1 MFALRHD
8 PEMNPTMTNNL
19 IFTNCAIV
27 LADEIVSGSLQVRDG
42 KITDISTGT
51 SSAGM
56 DLDGDYLL
64 PGCVELHTDHLETH
78 FQPRP
83 KVRWNMDAALQA
95 HDGQVASSGITTVFD
110 ALRVGI
116 DGDTDLT
123 PQDMAAMAAKI
134 SKANAAGRLRADH
147 FIHLRCEVSV
157 ADVVEQFDL
166 MDGNDRVRLASL
178 MDHAPGQRQF
188 VSLDAYRIYYQG
200 KKKLSDAEFDAF
212 SARRIAESE
221 ANSDRNRKRIAERC
235 HAAGIAIASHD
246 DATAEHVAE
255 GVQLGTALAE
265 FPTTI
270 EAAVLSREAGLQ
282 VLMGAPNVVRGGSHS
297 GNVSALDL
305 LDQGALDI
313 LSSDYIPFSL
323 MQAAFHLAGS
333 GRITLPEAVRL
344 VSDNPARAAGL
355 TDRGRIEVGRRA
367 DLVRVHA
374 EHGLPPVVAGVW
386 REGKRVC

>member
-1 MFALRHD
+1 
-8 PEMNPTMTNNL
+8 MTQET

-27 LADEIVSGSLQVRDG
+27 LADEIVTGSVLVRDG
-42 KITDISTGT
+42 KIADISGGHSTDGI
-51 SSAGM
+51 
-56 DLDGDYLL
+56 DLNGDYLL

-116 DGDTDLT
+116 DDDTDLG
-123 PQDMAAMAAKI
+123 PSDMAAMATRI
-134 SKANAAGRLRADH
+134 SQANAAGRLRAEH

-157 ADVVEQFDL
+157 ADVAEQFD
-166 MDGNDRVRLASL
+166 MMGSNDRVRLASL

-188 VSLDAYRIYYQG
+188 VSLETYRIYYQG
-200 KKKLSDAEFDAF
+200 KKKLSNAEFDAF
-212 SARRIAESE
+212 CTRRIAESE
-221 ANSDRNRKRIAERC
+221 ANSDRNRKRIAELC

-246 DATAEHVAE
+246 DATAAHVAE
-255 GVQLGTALAE
+255 GVELGIALAE

-305 LDQGALDI
+305 LGKGALDI
-313 LSSDYIPFSL
+313 LSSDYIPFSM
-323 MQAAFHLAGS
+323 MQAAFVLAD
-333 GRITLPEAVRL
+333 RELADLPHAVRL
-344 VSDNPARAAGL
+344 ISDNPARAAGFD
-355 TDRGRIEVGRRA
+355 DRGRIEVGRRA
-367 DLVRVHA
+367 DLVRVRA
-374 EHGLPPVVAGVW
+374 ERDLPPVVVGVW
-386 REGKRVC
+386 REGNRVC

>member
-1 MFALRHD
+1 
-8 PEMNPTMTNNL
+8 MTPDTNQET

-27 LADEIVSGSLQVRDG
+27 LADEIVSGSVLVRDG
-42 KITDISTGT
+42 KIADISTGD
-51 SSAGM
+51 SAGGIN
-56 DLDGDYLL
+56 LNGDYLL

-116 DGDTDLT
+116 DDDTDLG
-123 PQDMAAMAAKI
+123 PADMAAMATKI
-134 SKANAAGRLRADH
+134 SHANAAGRLRAEH

-157 ADVVEQFDL
+157 ADVADHFE
-166 MDGNDRVRLASL
+166 MMEGNDRVRLASL

-200 KKKLSDAEFDAF
+200 KKKLSNAEFDAF
-212 SARRIAESE
+212 CARRIAESE
-221 ANSDRNRKRIAERC
+221 ANSARNRKRIAELC

-246 DATAEHVAE
+246 DATAAHVAE
-255 GVQLGTALAE
+255 GVELGIALAE

-270 EAAVLSREAGLQ
+270 DAAVLSREAGLQ

-305 LDQGALDI
+305 LEKGALDI
-313 LSSDYIPFSL
+313 LSSDYIPFSM
-323 MQAAFHLAGS
+323 MQAAFVLADRGLAD
-333 GRITLPEAVRL
+333 LPHAVRL
-344 VSDNPARAAGL
+344 ISDNPARAAGL
-355 TDRGRIEVGRRA
+355 ADRGRIEVGRRA
-367 DLVRVHA
+367 DLVRVRA
-374 EHGLPPVVAGVW
+374 ERDLPPVVAGVW
-386 REGKRVC
+386 REGNRVC